1 MFKIKNHRK
10 NEQSMVELS
19 EQEIKPVNLKNHNL
33 DDKIIN
39 ILLIEDNPGD
49 IRLIQEL
56 LREIGNEK
64 FKLVYQENLKG
75 GIKNLN
81 KSKFHVIL
89 LDLTLPDSLGLDS
102 LKFLLA
108 RVSSIPI
115 IILTGTDDQ
124 TLAIEAVKSGAQDY
138 LIKGKVNE
146 DLLERSKFYSI
157 ERQNVMEKLKK
168 SEKKFRIDFQRAS
181 FYKDILV
188 YDMNNILQG
197 IISGSQLFTQYAI
210 NNKDLKDKFEVLEI
224 INDQVMPGARLISN
238 VRKISQLEKSEIS
251 FYPIKLCDILKTSIR
266 GIKNMFHIRNIN
278 LKVNSMKKR
287 ISVHANELLKEIF
300 DNIMINAVRHN
311 IKQNAEIRISISIL
325 NENSKSNI
333 KMEFIDNGNGIED
346 SMKEAIFQR
355 GNKEEQYIS
364 GMGLGLSLV
373 AKIVKSYNGKIWVE
387 DRIRGDYTQGSN
399 FVIILPELI

>member
-287 ISVHANELLKEIF
+287 INVHVNELLKEVF